1 MSSSSTYRRW
11 QPAPVPPPL
20 RRPPPPPV
28 DPDDLV
34 IARTAAA
41 AGLPESL
48 VRGWLGR
55 AGELGPRRVRRRP
68 GARIGEAV

>member
-1 MSSSSTYRRW
+1 MSASTYRRL
-11 QPAPVPPPL
+11 PPVAPPPPL

-34 IARTAAA
+34 IARTALER
-41 AGLPESL
+41 GLPEVL

-55 AGELGPRRVRRRP
+55 AGEMGRRRSQ
-68 GARIGEAV
+68 R